1 MLTREKIFR
10 CYSVPLMKYFT
21 EHGLEYLLVARDAN
35 SNKTMWI
42 YEKTSKFDELLTKWI
57 STNPNKN

>member
-1 MLTREKIFR
+1 MLTKHNIFR

-21 EHGLEYLLVARDAN
+21 EHGLEYLLIARDAK
-35 SNKTMWI
+35 SNKTMWV

-57 STNPNKN
+57 NNNPNKN

>member
-21 EHGLEYLLVARDAN
+21 ENGLEYLLIARDAN
-35 SNKTMWI
+35 SNKTMWV
-42 YEKTSKFDELLTKWI
+42 YEKTFRFDELLTKWI
-57 STNPNKN
+57 NTNPNKH